1 MFVKEKKVEYFL
13 NAVHYCLWLNEKKIG
28 DFVGK
33 IVYVLLA
40 PIPKYLFTKAYR
52 KKYHERLSKEQ
63 KNLNAFFYNRKNSFS
78 IGWADHW
85 FGYFYSGY
93 SISLSFVIIGI
104 AERKWGELNAGMVA
118 LLIAIPIGICAIPA
132 YNAVFVKD
140 RYLKYFKKFE
150 KKDERWHEKW
160 KWITFLFVIGGI
172 ATAFMGLAV
181 MGYIERL

>member
-1 MFVKEKKVEYFL
+1 M
-13 NAVHYCLWLNEKKIG
+13 
-28 DFVGK
+28 
-33 IVYVLLA
+33 
-40 PIPKYLFTKAYR
+40 
-52 KKYHERLSKEQ
+52 
-63 KNLNAFFYNRKNSFS
+63 
-78 IGWADHW
+78 
-85 FGYFYSGY
+85 
-93 SISLSFVIIGI
+93 
-104 AERKWGELNAGMVA
+104 
-118 LLIAIPIGICAIPA
+118 IAIPIGICAIPA